1 MARSA
6 HLPRGSHAVYHRV
19 MRTLAIA
26 VLSLALATSS
36 ARADGIGLGFF
47 FGDPTGLDLKIDL
60 QRRSALDIVIG
71 LANFRERGAKYAHL
85 TYLVTPIVARGRS
98 VDVPLRL
105 GIGGAIYGTS
115 DFINAG
121 VRVPFEVALAF
132 RRTPLEIY
140 GEIAM
145 LLTLTDDPRFDLQGG
160 IGLRFYF

>member
-1 MARSA
+1 
-6 HLPRGSHAVYHRV
+6 
-19 MRTLAIA
+19 MRRLVIA
-26 VLSLALATSS
+26 VLSLALATTS
-36 ARADGIGLGFF
+36 ARAEGIGLGFF

-98 VDVPLRL
+98 VNVPLRL
-105 GIGGAIYGTS
+105 GIGGAIYGTE

-132 RRTPLEIY
+132 RTTPLEIY

-160 IGLRFYF
+160 VGLRFYF